1 MIKIASDKEK
11 YLKILH
17 ELETLFSQGKISK
30 EVYDSQKKQLNEEM
44 ETSAVVERVKRLQ
57 GKEADEKT
65 LEYFAEKNKAE
76 KDVLEREELLEKYVI
91 PSETTYD
98 GVTTKSRARARRNK
112 AIAAAFIA
120 LIFFVGIGFGFVF
133 MKEPAESVAV
143 PMLVND
149 SAFPAVN
156 TANVTNTSSV
166 SNTATT
172 TTTTTTPTT
181 TTNTQSTNTQTT
193 PTTTPTTPTPTPKNN
208 GSV

>member
-30 EVYDSQKKQLNEEM
+30 EVYDSEKKQLNEEM
-44 ETSAVVERVKRLQ
+44 ETSAAIERVKRLQ
-57 GKEADEKT
+57 GKETDEKN
-65 LEYFAEKNKAE
+65 LDYFAEKNKAE
-76 KDVLEREELLEKYVI
+76 KDVLEREELLERYVK
-91 PSETTYD
+91 PSKTTYD

-112 AIAAAFIA
+112 AIVAAFIA
-120 LIFFVGIGFGFVF
+120 LIFFTGIGVGFVF
-133 MKEPAESVAV
+133 MKESAESVAV

-149 SAFPAVN
+149 SAFPAVS

-181 TTNTQSTNTQTT
+181 TTTTQSTNTQTT
-193 PTTTPTTPTPTPKNN
+193 PTNTQTTPTPKTN